1 MLRIISF
8 NKHLHL
14 LMAVLAIAFVCG
26 GCVSDSLEKDASMD
40 ADGYITIHLRN
51 AVGGTRA
58 TEADI
63 DGLHENLIQSAYVCL
78 YPIQNPEGKPAF
90 VQLVSGI
97 NQNTT
102 ADLSI
107 KLTAEIRGK
116 LFPNEENTCGAYVIA
131 NPPSDWVPTVD
142 MTLDNIKR
150 QTVTSDFAHHTQE
163 SFVMDGTSE
172 ITRTG
177 AGTANESA
185 SGTIDLK
192 RCASKFTLAVKVT
205 DRVSVGEGENMQ
217 EWEPQVENM
226 SVLITDGLQATCL
239 ATAEYDAQPGD
250 FYSTSTS
257 AADVAHRQRPLENT
271 GTGEFP
277 YVLQAPFYTYPH
289 QWNADDS
296 DKRITYLTL
305 LVPWRVVGT
314 SEYRTCYYTIPV
326 TPQGVTQ
333 IGRNISYR
341 ININVDMLGSFT
353 PSEEFEVK
361 DLSYFAVEWGSVA
374 IDVDINDSRYLV
386 LDQTEYTMENVSD
399 IQIPVYTSHKTVV
412 KDVALTYYRY
422 NTTNAGIEQPIT
434 ITSAQYKATQDRN
447 RGNIY
452 TCEFQ
457 NVSEANTDN
466 KLVYDHELKVW
477 EPYSANGNVVNLTGH
492 SNQTAVNNAIN
503 SINYYQKTDAD
514 AFSRYV
520 AKITL
525 VHQDKIGQSDEANY
539 TVELTITQYP
549 QIYITSTQNVYN
561 NGNAMSAAQG
571 NMYCNGNQTQYG
583 SNSKYWYEAYGLPAS
598 TAEDTNANPNQYV
611 ISITQLS
618 PGANYVIG
626 DPRVAEPTNLNGW
639 KDNGYSGNW
648 KRSFGDP
655 GTSAPDMNWASA
667 PGIEGGANRRLTNYY
682 PTDESTAKAR
692 WVAPKIRIAS
702 SYGVS
707 WNKSYDEDKARC
719 ASYQEMGYPA
729 GRWRMPTV
737 GEIEFIMKQSQE
749 GKIPRLFNTNSYYM
763 SAQGRVSTTFNENG
777 ELNTPT
783 NTNGESAVRCVYD
796 EWYWGDDVLKP
807 NAQGKY
813 TFTWGDRLKDD
824 PQKP

>member
-8 NKHLHL
+8 NKYLHL
-14 LMAVLAIAFVCG
+14 LMAVLAMAFVCG
-26 GCVSDSLEKDASMD
+26 GCVSDSLEKDASTD

-58 TEADI
+58 IEADI

-78 YPIQNPEGKPAF
+78 YPKENPEGKPAF

-107 KLTAEIRGK
+107 KLTAEIRRI
-116 LFPNEENTCGAYVIA
+116 LFPNNEENTCGAYVIA
-131 NPPSDWVPTVD
+131 NPPSGWVPTVD
-142 MTLDNIKR
+142 MTLEDIKK
-150 QTVTSDFAHHTQE
+150 QTVKSDFANNKQE
-163 SFVMDGTSE
+163 SFVMDGTST

-185 SGTIDLK
+185 SGTINLQ

-205 DRVSVGEGENMQ
+205 DRVTVGEGENPQ
-217 EWEPQVENM
+217 VWEPQVGNM

-239 ATAEYDAQPGD
+239 ATAGYVAQSGD

-257 AADVAHRQRPLENT
+257 ATEEGHRQRPLGNT

-277 YVLQAPFYTYPH
+277 YVLKAPFYTYPH

-305 LVPWRVVGT
+305 LVPWCVVGT

-341 ININVDMLGSFT
+341 ININVNMLGSFT
-353 PSEEFEVK
+353 PSEEFEVQN
-361 DLSYFAVEWGSVA
+361 LSYSAVEWGSVD

-399 IQIPVYTSHKTVV
+399 IRIPVYTSHKTVV

-422 NTTNAGIEQPIT
+422 NTTNEGTEQSIT
-434 ITSAQYKATQDRN
+434 ITPKQYEATQKQN
-447 RGNIY
+447 QGNIY

-477 EPYSANGNVVNLTGH
+477 EPYNANGRVVSLTGY
-492 SNQTAVNNAIN
+492 SDLSDVKNAIE
-503 SINYYQKTDAD
+503 SINHYQKTEAD

-525 VHQDKIGQSDEANY
+525 VHEDKINQPDEANY

-549 QIYITSTQNVYN
+549 QIYITSTKNAY
-561 NGNAMSAAQG
+561 NGNDMSAEDG
-571 NMYCNGNQTQYG
+571 NMYCNGNQTRYG
-583 SNSKYWYEAYGLPAS
+583 SGWYEAYGLGGNAS
-598 TAEDTNANPNQYV
+598 NKNPNQYV

-626 DPRVAEPTNLNGW
+626 DPRVAEPTDLKGW
-639 KDNGYSGNW
+639 KYEGWLNRTY
-648 KRSFGDP
+648 FGDP
-655 GTSAPDMNWASA
+655 GTSAPNMNWALA
-667 PGIEGGANRRLTNYY
+667 PGIEDGPNRRLENYY
-682 PTDESTAKAR
+682 PTDGSTAKAR

-702 SYGVS
+702 SYGVC
-707 WNKSYDEDKARC
+707 YDNNYNANKARC
-719 ASYQEMGYPA
+719 AGYQEMGYPA

-737 GEIEFIMKQSQE
+737 GEIEFIMKLSADE
-749 GKIPRLFNTNSYYM
+749 KIPQLFNAEYYM
-763 SAQGRVSTTFNENG
+763 SAQGPVSTTFNENG

-783 NTNGESAVRCVYD
+783 NTNENAAVRCVYD

>member
-8 NKHLHL
+8 NKYLHL
-14 LMAVLAIAFVCG
+14 LMAVLAMAFVCG
-26 GCVSDSLEKDASMD
+26 GCVSDSLEKDASTD

-78 YPIQNPEGKPAF
+78 YPKENLEGKPAF

-97 NQNTT
+97 NRNTT

-107 KLTAEIRGK
+107 KLTAEIRRI
-116 LFPNEENTCGAYVIA
+116 LFPNNEENTCGAYVIA
-131 NPPSDWVPTVD
+131 NPPSDWVPTVN
-142 MTLDNIKR
+142 MTLEDIKK
-150 QTVTSDFAHHTQE
+150 QTVKSDFANNKQE

-185 SGTIDLK
+185 SGTINLQ

-205 DRVSVGEGENMQ
+205 DKVSVGEGENIQ

-226 SVLITDGLQATCL
+226 SVLITDGLQVTCL
-239 ATAEYDAQPGD
+239 ATAGYVAQSGD

-257 AADVAHRQRPLENT
+257 ATNGNHRQRPLRNT
-271 GTGEFP
+271 GIGEFP

-289 QWNADDS
+289 QWNAEDS

-341 ININVDMLGSFT
+341 ININVNMLGSFT
-353 PSEEFEVK
+353 PSEEFEVQN
-361 DLSYFAVEWGSVA
+361 LSYSAVEWGSVD
-374 IDVDINDSRYLV
+374 INVDINDSRYLV

-399 IQIPVYTSHKTVV
+399 IRIPVYTSHRTVV
-412 KDVALTYYRY
+412 KNVALTYYRY

-447 RGNIY
+447 QGNIY

-477 EPYSANGNVVNLTGH
+477 EPYNASGNVVSLTGYN
-492 SNQTAVNNAIN
+492 SQADVDNAIE
-503 SINYYQKTDAD
+503 SINHYQKTEAD

-525 VHQDKIGQSDEANY
+525 VHQDKIDQPDEANY

-549 QIYITSTQNVYN
+549 QIYITSTQNAYN
-561 NGNAMSAAQG
+561 EGNAMSAEQG
-571 NMYCNGNQTQYG
+571 NMYCNGYQGNR
-583 SNSKYWYEAYGLPAS
+583 YEWCCAYGLYSS
-598 TAEDTNANPNQYV
+598 TSSTNANPNQYV

-626 DPRVAEPTNLNGW
+626 DPRVAESTNLNGW
-639 KDNGYSGNW
+639 KDNGLWGSYE
-648 KRSFGDP
+648 KLFGAE
-655 GTSAPDMNWASA
+655 GTEAPNMNWELA
-667 PGIEGGANRRLTNYY
+667 PGIEGGSSRRLENYY
-682 PTDESTAKAR
+682 PTDASTAKAR

-702 SYGVS
+702 SYGVCS
-707 WNKSYDEDKARC
+707 TDNSYAEDKARC
-719 ASYQEMGYPA
+719 AGYQEMGYPA

-737 GEIEFIMKQSQE
+737 GEIEFIMKQSQK
-749 GKIPRLFNTNSYYM
+749 GIIPRLFNTNTSYM
-763 SAQGRVSTTFNENG
+763 SAQGKVSTTFNTNG

-783 NTNGESAVRCVYD
+783 NTNGNAAVRCVYD

>member
-8 NKHLHL
+8 NKYLHL
-14 LMAVLAIAFVCG
+14 LMAVLAMAFVCG
-26 GCVSDSLEKDASMD
+26 GCVSDSLEKDASTD

-78 YPIQNPEGKPAF
+78 YPKENPEGKPAF

-97 NQNTT
+97 NRNTT

-107 KLTAEIRGK
+107 KLTAEIRRI

-142 MTLDNIKR
+142 MTLEDIKK
-150 QTVTSDFAHHTQE
+150 QTVKSDFANNKQE

-185 SGTIDLK
+185 SGTINLQ

-205 DRVSVGEGENMQ
+205 DKVSVGEGDNIQ

-226 SVLITDGLQATCL
+226 SVLITDGLQVTCL
-239 ATAEYDAQPGD
+239 ATADYVAQSGD

-257 AADVAHRQRPLENT
+257 ATEEAHRQRPLGNT

-277 YVLQAPFYTYPH
+277 YVLKAPFYTYPH
-289 QWNADDS
+289 QWNANDS

-341 ININVDMLGSFT
+341 ININVNMLGSFT
-353 PSEEFEVK
+353 PSEEFEVQN
-361 DLSYFAVEWGSVA
+361 LSYSAVEWGSVD
-374 IDVDINDSRYLV
+374 INVDINDSRYLV

-399 IQIPVYTSHKTVV
+399 IRIPVYTSHRTVV
-412 KDVALTYYRY
+412 KNVALTYYRY
-422 NTTNAGIEQPIT
+422 NTTNEGTEQSIT
-434 ITSAQYKATQDRN
+434 ITPKQYEATQKQN
-447 RGNIY
+447 QGNIY

-477 EPYSANGNVVNLTGH
+477 EPYNASGNVVRLTGYN
-492 SNQTAVNNAIN
+492 SQEAVNNAIN
-503 SINYYQKTDAD
+503 SINHYRKTDAD

-525 VHQDKIGQSDEANY
+525 VHEDKIGQPDEANY

-549 QIYITSTQNVYN
+549 QIYITSTKNAY
-561 NGNAMSAAQG
+561 NGNDMSAKDG
-571 NMYCNGNQTQYG
+571 NMYCNGNQTRNG
-583 SNSKYWYEAYGLPAS
+583 SGWYEAYGLGGNAS
-598 TAEDTNANPNQYV
+598 NKNPNQYV

-626 DPRVAEPTNLNGW
+626 DPRVAERTDLKGW
-639 KDNGYSGNW
+639 KDNGLWGSY
-648 KRSFGDP
+648 KKFFGDE
-655 GTSAPDMNWASA
+655 GTVAPNMNWELA
-667 PGIEGGANRRLTNYY
+667 PGIEGGSNRRLENYY
-682 PTDESTAKAR
+682 PTDGSTAKAR

-702 SYGVS
+702 SYGVC
-707 WNKSYDEDKARC
+707 YDNNYNANKARC
-719 ASYQEMGYPA
+719 AGYQEMGYPA

-737 GEIEFIMKQSQE
+737 GEIEFIMKLSADE
-749 GKIPRLFNTNSYYM
+749 KIPQLFNAEYYM
-763 SAQGRVSTTFNENG
+763 SAQGRVSTAFNENG

-824 PQKP
+824 PQNPKP